1 MYLHFIC
8 ANQVRATVPFDGAP
22 LYKFASV
29 KSLDENFFE
38 IIKSLLANIDP
49 KNLEDLLDVV
59 DVTYGGAVSNPDTL
73 PVERYNEQSITMYG
87 KWKPTPLTA
96 GYAAFALIEQL
107 KSLTSELIVIEV
119 TLEKGPGEKGPGEKG
134 GGDDGTSHIED
145 EETADT
151 EEAAYPDTVSNEL
164 AAAYVKADI
173 KPICAPLE
181 QTLSAAANVLLGGEG
196 DLSLLTSGKLSNAI
210 KDRLG
215 WLKDIKQ
222 STSAYYSVL
231 EETGECLSQLAT
243 NMKTYLG

>member
-38 IIKSLLANIDP
+38 IIKSLLENIDP

-96 GYAAFALIEQL
+96 GYTAFALIEQL

-119 TLEKGPGEKGPGEKG
+119 TLEKGPGEKGD
-134 GGDDGTSHIED
+134 GDDGTSHIED

-181 QTLSAAANVLLGGEG
+181 QTLSAAAKILAGGKG
-196 DLSLLTSGKLSNAI
+196 DLSLLTSEQLSTAI

-215 WLKDIKQ
+215 WLKGIKQ

-243 NMKTYLG
+243 NMKTYVG